1 MTKNELIELISK
13 FIAQAYAGDLKTR
26 EYQGNYRDLTIHTS
40 FGQGVAAR
48 IPWMAFTGYEQE
60 VQNGI
65 YPVLLFYRDKKKLVV
80 AYGVSE
86 TNSPKYDWQTSQK
99 QSMEGLGWPRYK
111 ESFIEELF
119 DEPLEAGK
127 IVDSLD
133 IVIDQYDHIFQNKP
147 KGMHTMNNPKNIILY
162 GPPGVGKTYS
172 HKKLISILENGDS
185 LDELTNADYPINGFE
200 SVKHE
205 GRYQFLTFHQSYS
218 YEDFVEGFRP
228 NEDGK
233 IERANGLFKDISA
246 KAQKNLFDTFKPV
259 QTLVQEKTFN
269 QIFQEFVDHVQ
280 VQIDEL
286 NKFDL
291 TENVYIFEIEDDAFR
306 YKGDNWSRHDS
317 GIRMRF
323 DTIKDMYVHQVQSRK
338 DIKKLEHIQGLASQ
352 HATYFWELL
361 NKFYIFEKSVKVE
374 NNNDLVNLQQAELKN
389 YYLILDE
396 INRGNISKIFGELIT
411 LLEEDK
417 RIGEANELTVTLPYS
432 KEHFGVPTNLYII
445 GTMNTADK
453 SIALVDIALRRRF
466 TFVRM
471 EPLEDYLPENIRK
484 INEIIK
490 DRRGSDYLIGHAYFM
505 GNHDHNFVMKYK
517 IRPLLEE
524 YFYGENIDDIFD
536 GLLI

>member
-1 MTKNELIELISK
+1 MKYEFGGKEYKANGRDGTGLKHLVFDIFKHYIGQNNDKTYEELKNIFNERHCDRDVVLDQHDYLIWKERNSSERYFEPVEYNGFKVYFTDQWGNNGINKNGKDCNNITNFISFAK
-13 FIAQAYAGDLKTR
+13 NDL
-26 EYQGNYRDLTIHTS
+26 
-40 FGQGVAAR
+40 
-48 IPWMAFTGYEQE
+48 GYEIKIMDS
-60 VQNGI
+60 VK
-65 YPVLLFYRDKKKLVV
+65 D
-80 AYGVSE
+80 S
-86 TNSPKYDWQTSQK
+86 TNKAD
-99 QSMEGLGWPRYK
+99 L
-111 ESFIEELF
+111 
-119 DEPLEAGK
+119 
-127 IVDSLD
+127 
-133 IVIDQYDHIFQNKP
+133 
-147 KGMHTMNNPKNIILY
+147 PKNIILY

-185 LDELTNADYPINGFE
+185 LDRLVEPGYETEVFNN
-200 SVKHE
+200 VKKE

-233 IERANGLFKDISA
+233 IERSDGLLKEISS
-246 KAQKNLFDTFKPV
+246 KAQKNLFDFYKPLE
-259 QTLVQEKTFN
+259 TLKQEKTFD
-269 QIFQEFVDHVQ
+269 QLFQEFVDDIQ
-280 VQIDEL
+280 VKIDEI
-286 NKFDL
+286 NKFEL
-291 TENVYIFEIEDDAFR
+291 TKNVYIFEVEEDAFR

-323 DTIKDMYVHQVQSRK
+323 DIIKDMYVQQVKSRQ
-338 DIKKLEHIQGLASQ
+338 DIKKLENFQGLANQ

-361 NKFYIFEKSVKVE
+361 NKFYVFENSVSIESGGGVNNTQQVE
-374 NNNDLVNLQQAELKN
+374 IKN
-389 YYLILDE
+389 YYLIIDE

-417 RIGEANELTVTLPYS
+417 RLGEDNELTVTLPYS
-432 KEHFGVPTNLYII
+432 KEQFGVPKNLYII

-471 EPLEDYLPENIRK
+471 EPLNEYLPENVQK

-505 GNHDHNFVMKYK
+505 GNQDHDFIMKYK

-524 YFYGENIDDIFD
+524 YFYGEDIDSIFGD
-536 GLLI
+536 LIKPTEISSTTQEA

>member
-13 FIAQAYAGDLKTR
+13 FIAQAHAGDLKTR
-26 EYQGNYRDLTIHTS
+26 EYQGNYRGLTIHTS

-60 VQNGI
+60 VQSGI
-65 YPVLLFYRDKKKLVV
+65 YPVLLFYRERNKLVV

-86 TNSPKYDWQTSQK
+86 TNPPKHDWQIFEK
-99 QSMEGLGWPRYK
+99 QSMQVLAWPRYK

-119 DEPLEAGK
+119 DEPLESSK

-147 KGMHTMNNPKNIILY
+147 KVIHTMNNPKNIILY

-185 LDELTNADYPINGFE
+185 LEELENPDYKTLSFDT
-200 SVKHE
+200 VKAE

-228 NEDGK
+228 NEEGK
-233 IERANGLFKDISA
+233 IVRVDGIFKELCEQA
-246 KAQKNLFDTFKPV
+246 KQNS
-259 QTLVQEKTFN
+259 E
-269 QIFQEFVDHVQ
+269 
-280 VQIDEL
+280 
-286 NKFDL
+286 
-291 TENVYIFEIEDDAFR
+291 
-306 YKGDNWSRHDS
+306 
-317 GIRMRF
+317 
-323 DTIKDMYVHQVQSRK
+323 
-338 DIKKLEHIQGLASQ
+338 
-352 HATYFWELL
+352 
-361 NKFYIFEKSVKVE
+361 
-374 NNNDLVNLQQAELKN
+374 KN
-389 YYLILDE
+389 YYLIIDE

-417 RIGEANELTVTLPYS
+417 RLGEPNELTVTLPYS
-432 KEHFGVPTNLYII
+432 KEPFGVPKNLYII

-471 EPLEDYLPENIRK
+471 EPLNEYLPENVKK

-505 GNHDHNFVMKYK
+505 GSQEHDFIMKYK

-524 YFYGENIDDIFD
+524 YFYGEDIDQIFEN
-536 GLLI
+536 LI